1 MFSLFLSLI
10 KFHNILVEGS
20 HQNQQI
26 ISFVKYL
33 ARVSR
38 LKFFLMFFIKH
49 HRKIVHT
56 PLADYLK
63 DLILMSFKEGN
74 PIYLIYFPMT
84 LVYFQKR
91 VRSPPQ
97 DISTQGSRKKPL
109 QMEIWP
115 ASQGLVQAFEGSESQ
130 HQSPCCSRVSFWEAV
145 MRMSCDPGCDTELL
159 KMTCLSA
166 SAQRLGSRWQRGSAV
181 KLMEDSSAL

>member
-1 MFSLFLSLI
+1 MYGLTRGLFSQPCFFFPFWEKPNQMHGHFKISEITAWINCDRQFNFYLNKMFSLFLSLI

-97 DISTQGSRKKPL
+97 DISTQG
-109 QMEIWP
+109 
-115 ASQGLVQAFEGSESQ
+115 
-130 HQSPCCSRVSFWEAV
+130 
-145 MRMSCDPGCDTELL
+145 
-159 KMTCLSA
+159 
-166 SAQRLGSRWQRGSAV
+166 
-181 KLMEDSSAL
+181 